1 MFTEIKFLEEPENA
15 PVHLLLLADPSEEKI
30 KTYLNKS
37 ICAVANLDGESI
49 GAYVLLF
56 LSKTVAEIKN
66 IAVAE
71 KFQGRGIGKKLL
83 QHAIDYCRDHSIR
96 QLKIATGNSSI
107 GQIALYQQMGFE
119 ITTIN
124 KNYFVKHYSHPIVEN
139 GIQCK
144 HQIVLAKYL

>member
-1 MFTEIKFLEEPENA
+1 MFTEIKFLKEPKNA

-37 ICAVANLDGESI
+37 ICAVASLDGDI
-49 GAYVLLF
+49 VGVYVLIF
-56 LSKTVAEIKN
+56 LRKTVAEIKN

-83 QHAIDYCRDHSIR
+83 QHAIDFCRNNGLR

-124 KNYFVKHYSHPIVEN
+124 KNYFVKNYTQPIVEN

-144 HQIVLAKYL
+144 HQIVFVKYL